1 MEGDDISAT
10 MDSLWFYSS
19 VLLQQPSSKHKQSD
33 CAEELQPR
41 QQQDSEET
49 HKTASRSSC
58 QAPKCVEE
66 EAVATERR
74 AVAPA
79 AATERRAA
87 VRSSRDRVWDERMVA
102 WQKEQRR
109 LTQVAAAAQ
118 CSQARMPPPGEGVAM
133 KAHLRSWAHAV
144 ACSVIGMAMGRVG
157 AGAHG
162 FHTQWVR
169 VWV

>member
-1 MEGDDISAT
+1 MEGDDILAT

-19 VLLQQPSSKHKQSD
+19 VLLQPPSKHKQSD

-41 QQQDSEET
+41 QQQADT
-49 HKTASRSSC
+49 HHKTTSSSSDG
-58 QAPKCVEE
+58 QAPKSVEE
-66 EAVATERR
+66 AAVATERR
-74 AVAPA
+74 AA

-87 VRSSRDRVWDERMVA
+87 ARSFCRDREWDERMVA

-109 LTQVAAAAQ
+109 RTRVAAAAR

-144 ACSVIGMAMGRVG
+144 ACSVR
-157 AGAHG
+157 
-162 FHTQWVR
+162 
-169 VWV
+169 